1 MRILSPVPVGILADI
16 EKNKLF
22 HVGPLQ
28 MRYHK
33 LIHNQ
38 DKGGTLQERTATSPV
53 AEEQFNASHYYDNRE
68 TTKIESETETL
79 ICKLVQLGAST
90 QSACAIK
97 NFCYILAGRTKIF
110 T

>member
-1 MRILSPVPVGILADI
+1 
-16 EKNKLF
+16 
-22 HVGPLQ
+22 

-33 LIHNQ
+33 LIHNH

-68 TTKIESETETL
+68 TKKIESETETL

-110 T
+110 HEKLRKGLQKIS